1 MKTLREQRAAALKA
15 AQEIIGKAKSDG
27 RELSADDVAQLKSHQ
42 AAIVD
47 LDERIKAA
55 EEGDALM
62 ASLGALGGPVED
74 MDGDDTPAKSLG
86 EHFVKS
92 VGAEGLRQL
101 KTTSRST
108 VSAPEFE
115 VKAPGPHTTTP
126 YNADNWLQDVDRT
139 ILHPFRRQPIV
150 ADLLGSGSITG
161 TSIKYFI
168 EGLAVDGN
176 FQTVAET
183 GQKPQMQFPVPTS
196 KVDGITKIA
205 AWWDNS
211 DEMIEDLPFMVSEI
225 NNRGLYML
233 SMTEEGQLLDGDGVG
248 TNLLG
253 LLRRSGLQLETSASA
268 ADDPDA
274 VFRAS
279 AKVQQATGLASDGV
293 IINPMDYQRLRL
305 MRDANG
311 QYFGGGFFYGEYG
324 NTGMVEQPPIWGMR
338 TVVTAAIPQGT
349 FLVGALK
356 AATTVYRKGGV
367 RVESTNSDQ
376 GKFTTNI
383 VTTRIEERIGLAVR
397 NPTAIVKG
405 SFAA

>member
-1 MKTLREQRAAALKA
+1 MNRKAQRAAALKA
-15 AQEIIGKAKSDG
+15 AQDIIAGAKASARDLSSD
-27 RELSADDVAQLKSHQ
+27 EVEALKGHQ
-42 AAIVD
+42 ARIEE
-47 LDERIKAA
+47 LDTEIKAA
-55 EEGDALM
+55 EEADALM
-62 ASLGALGGPVED
+62 KSIGSMGGAVAVER
-74 MDGDDTPAKSLG
+74 DGDEVEAKTLG
-86 EHFVKS
+86 DHFVKS
-92 VGAEGLRQL
+92 VGADGLSRL
-101 KTTSRST
+101 KNTSGYT
-108 VSAPEFE
+108 LGAPEFE

-126 YNADNWLQDVDRT
+126 YGNDWLQQVDKT

-150 ADLLGSGSITG
+150 ADLLGSGTMSG

-196 KVDGITKIA
+196 KVDGISKLA

-233 SMTEEGQLLDGDGVG
+233 SMVEEAQLLSGDGTG

-253 LLRRSGLQLETSASA
+253 LLNRSGLQLETSAAA

-279 AKVQQATGLASDGV
+279 AKVQQATGLTSDGV
-293 IINPMDYQRLRL
+293 ILNPMDYQRLRL
-305 MRDANG
+305 MRDSNG

-324 NTGMVEQPPIWGMR
+324 NTGVVEQPPLWGLR

-349 FLVGALK
+349 FLTGALK
-356 AATTVYRKGGV
+356 AATTVYRKGGI

-405 SFAA
+405 TFAA